1 MPQSSLSGLGEWV
14 SHRYSQVM
22 TANIL
27 SPYGKNVTAEL
38 NDVYNLASVD
48 ELLERVS
55 NFLAAGYGFAEVHI
69 EEIYVAFGIA
79 VRFSH
84 AGTSYYLKFTG
95 RANHGDPE
103 GLFAYREYLR
113 KQQLPLPEIVETVNG
128 TYFETILDNSPYD
141 VTYGMKT
148 LPGRPITRK
157 TVGELEQYAHVM
169 AQFHRLGAAY
179 EPRLYARSRDVQR
192 YFEEARDDLES
203 VSGLSDGHRN
213 LLEQTVAYVHARLE
227 PLKTNNT
234 LSKTHIHRDFR
245 LCHALFED
253 QMLSGIIDAEHAEYA
268 ERIFDV
274 CMGLVSHP
282 NPARCLFLNLDEI
295 LSHMKYYDRLYP
307 LTQPDRQALKAML
320 LFALLNE
327 LSDTL
332 LFVDTGQSEA
342 RETDIAKLWL
352 ILKQV
357 EMLPGDL
364 GLFNSR
370 HPTA

>member
-1 MPQSSLSGLGEWV
+1 
-14 SHRYSQVM
+14 M

-169 AQFHRLGAAY
+169 AQFHRLGATY
-179 EPRLYARSRDVQR
+179 EPKVYARSRDVHR
-192 YFEEARDDLES
+192 YFAEARDDLES
-203 VSGLSDGHRN
+203 
-213 LLEQTVAYVHARLE
+213 VAYVHARLE

-253 QMLSGIIDAEHAEYA
+253 QTLSGIIDAEHAEYA

-282 NPARCLFLNLDEI
+282 NPAQCLLLNLGEI
-295 LSHMKYYDRLYP
+295 LEYIKYYDRLYP

-320 LFALLNE
+320 LCALLNE
-327 LSDTL
+327 LSGAF

-352 ILKQV
+352 ILKHV
-357 EMLPGDL
+357 EPLPDDL
-364 GLFNSR
+364 GLFSSHR
-370 HPTA
+370 PTA

>member
-1 MPQSSLSGLGEWV
+1 M

-38 NDVYNLASVD
+38 SDVYNLASVD

-55 NFLAAGYGFAEVHI
+55 NFLANSYGFAEVHI
-69 EEIYVAFGIA
+69 EEIHVAFGIA

-103 GLFAYREYLR
+103 GLFRYLTYLR
-113 KQQLPLPEIVETVNG
+113 EQQLPLPKILKTVDG
-128 TYFETILDNSPYD
+128 THFETILDHSPYD
-141 VTYGMKT
+141 VTYVMKT
-148 LPGRPITRK
+148 LPGRPMIRK
-157 TVGELEQYAHVM
+157 TAGELEQYAHVM

-179 EPRLYARSRDVQR
+179 EPKVYARSRDVHR
-192 YFEEARDDLES
+192 YFAEARDDLES
-203 VSGLSDGHRN
+203 ASLSSEQQK
-213 LLEQTVAYVHARLE
+213 LLSRILAYTDERLA
-227 PLKTNNT
+227 PLKSNNT
-234 LSKTHIHRDFR
+234 LSKTHVHRDFR
-245 LCHALFED
+245 LCHVLFEG
-253 QMLSGIIDAEHAEYA
+253 QNVSGIIDAEHAEYA
-268 ERIFDV
+268 ERIFDL

-282 NPARCLFLNLDEI
+282 NPARCLLLDLGEI
-295 LSHMKYYDRLYP
+295 LNYVKHYDGLYP
-307 LTQPDRQALKAML
+307 PTQPDRQTLKAML

-327 LSDTL
+327 LSGAL